1 MTKELVYQGSLIRIE
16 QAGGEAVTP
25 VADIAKAIGYDPRV
39 LSKMVRRDPVL
50 HLYEVSVT
58 NPSQMPTGGYFQR
71 KNNCL
76 KKEGVAGLLVKLNSS
91 RIKDAEKRDK
101 VQAFQKWAL
110 TTLRQAM
117 EDRLESP
124 KAEQMSPEMAKIVV
138 GVLQDVARS
147 ISSQTSAI
155 NNVVDMTYSLS
166 ARIDALE
173 DKKKKNLKKEAKQ
186 EKQEAQAATREV
198 PPTMDEFFQHRPEN
212 LSGVCRDVRNFLSMA
227 CQIDPDA
234 ATNLSYLYIV
244 YENWSAAN
252 CQLPLGRNKF
262 YDQIRDALAGYG
274 DFVLNRAKL
283 YVRGL
288 RLKSVERV

>member
-25 VADIAKAIGYDPRV
+25 VADIAKAIGYESQD
-39 LSKMVRRDPVL
+39 LAKIVRRDPIL
-50 HLYEVSVT
+50 KLCEVCVT
-58 NPSQMPTGGYFQR
+58 HRVDSPKGGQFVR
-71 KNNCL
+71 NLICL
-76 KKEGVAGLLVKLNSS
+76 KKDGVVGLLVKINSG
-91 RIKDAEKRDK
+91 RIKDVEKRAK
-101 VQAFQKWAL
+101 VQAFQAWAL

-117 EDRLESP
+117 DERMEAP
-124 KAEQMSPEMAKIVV
+124 GQPQMSPEMAKIVV

-147 ISSQTSAI
+147 ISSQTAAI
-155 NNVVDMTYSLS
+155 NNVVDMTYNLS

-173 DKKKKNLKKEAKQ
+173 DKKKKSQKKEAKQ
-186 EKQEAQAATREV
+186 EKQEAQAATSEV

-212 LSGVCRDVRNFLSMA
+212 LAGVCRDIRNFLSMA

-244 YENWSAAN
+244 YENWAAAN

-288 RLKSVERV
+288 RLKNVERV

>member
-16 QAGGEAVTP
+16 QAEGEAVTP
-25 VADIAKAIGYDPRV
+25 VADIAKAIGYDPHT
-39 LSKMVRRDPVL
+39 LSRMVRRDPVL
-50 HLYEVSVT
+50 KIYEAAITARVDS
-58 NPSQMPTGGYFQR
+58 PKGGQFVRYLV
-71 KNNCL
+71 CL
-76 KKEGVAGLLVKLNSS
+76 KKDGVAGLLVKLNSS
-91 RIKDAEKRDK
+91 RIKDADKREK
-101 VQAFQKWAL
+101 VQTFQKWAL

-117 EDRLESP
+117 EDRLDAP
-124 KAEQMSPEMAKIVV
+124 KTAHMSPEMAEAVECLLQEVV
-138 GVLQDVARS
+138 KNLSAS
-147 ISSQTSAI
+147 TAAI
-155 NNVVDMTYSLS
+155 NNLSDLTYNLSL
-166 ARIDALE
+166 RVDALE
-173 DKKKKNLKKEAKQ
+173 KQKKKTQKQ
-186 EKQEAQAATREV
+186 EEKQESQAKRDAV
-198 PPTMDEFFQHRPEN
+198 PTMDEFFQHRPEN
-212 LSGVCRDVRNFLSMA
+212 LSRVCRDVRDFISLA
-227 CQIDPDA
+227 CVIDPDA

>member
-1 MTKELVYQGSLIRIE
+1 MTKKLVYQGSLIRIE
-16 QAGGEAVTP
+16 QAQGESVTP
-25 VADIAKAIGYDPRV
+25 VADIAKAIGYEPQV
-39 LSKMVRRDPVL
+39 LTRLVRRDPIL
-50 HLYEVSVT
+50 KFYEVAITAMVDAP
-58 NPSQMPTGGYFQR
+58 NGGKLAR
-71 KNNCL
+71 NIICL

-91 RIKDAEKRDK
+91 RIKDAEKRGK

-124 KAEQMSPEMAKIVV
+124 KAEQMSQGMAEVV
-138 GVLQDVARS
+138 AEVLQEVAK
-147 ISSQTSAI
+147 
-155 NNVVDMTYSLS
+155 NLS
-166 ARIDALE
+166 ASTVAMNNLHDVTYNLSLRVDALE
-173 DKKKKNLKKEAKQ
+173 NQKKKTQKQ
-186 EKQEAQAATREV
+186 EEKQETQAKREAV
-198 PPTMDEFFQHRPEN
+198 PTMDEFFQHRPEN
-212 LSGVCRDVRNFLSMA
+212 LSRVCRDVRDFISLA
-227 CQIDPDA
+227 CVIDPDA